1 MHASGNFFALVDSV
15 NYFAIFCPFGGGA
28 MADSLRDRVE
38 AVRRF
43 NRFYT
48 KQIGVLQ
55 EGLLHS
61 PFSLT
66 EVRVLYELA
75 NRRDPT
81 AVELCRDLG
90 LDAGYLS
97 RILRGFEKKGLIART
112 ASRSDARQSLLSL
125 TGKGHRVFAPL
136 NRRSSKEVAGMLAP
150 LSEER
155 QQGLIGAMSRV
166 EQALATSPSV
176 TSDSYFLRDPHP
188 GDMGWV
194 VHRHGALYSEEWNYD
209 ARFEGLV
216 ARIVGEFIE
225 KFDAKSER
233 CWIAE
238 RAGEVIGS
246 VFLVKKSKSVAKLR
260 LLLVE
265 PSARGLGLGKRLVE
279 ECVAFA
285 RRVGYRKIV
294 LWTQSELLAARHIYE
309 RAGFKL
315 GGEER
320 HSSWGRKELVSEVWE
335 KEL

>member
-1 MHASGNFFALVDSV
+1 
-15 NYFAIFCPFGGGA
+15 
-28 MADSLRDRVE
+28 MADALQERIE

-48 KQIGVLQ
+48 KQIGALQ
-55 EGLLHS
+55 EGLLDS

-75 NRRDPT
+75 NRRGPT

-97 RILRGFEKKGLIART
+97 RMLRGFEKKGLIARE
-112 ASRSDARQSLLSL
+112 ASKSDARQSLLSL
-125 TGKGHRVFAPL
+125 TGKGHKVFAPL
-136 NRRSSKEVAGMLAP
+136 NRRSSKQVAGMLAP
-150 LSEER
+150 LSESQ
-155 QQGLIGAMSRV
+155 QQGLIAAMDRV
-166 EQALATSPSV
+166 EQVLASSHSPI
-176 TSDSYFLRDPHP
+176 TDSYSLRDPRP

-194 VHRHGALYSEEWNYD
+194 VHRHGALYSDEWGYD
-209 ARFEGLV
+209 ERFEGLV
-216 ARIVGEFIE
+216 ARIVGEFVE

-238 RAGEVIGS
+238 RAGQIVGS

-279 ECVAFA
+279 ECVSFA
-285 RRVGYRKIV
+285 QKAGYRKMV

-309 RAGFKL
+309 RCGFTVT
-315 GGEER
+315 GEER

-335 KEL
+335 REL